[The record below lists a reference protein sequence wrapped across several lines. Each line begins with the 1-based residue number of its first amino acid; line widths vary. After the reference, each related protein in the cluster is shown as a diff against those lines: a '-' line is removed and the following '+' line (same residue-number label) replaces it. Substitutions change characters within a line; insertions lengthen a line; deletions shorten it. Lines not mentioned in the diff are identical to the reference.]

1 LKLAEA
7 VFDIMQFIN
16 CVPLTQ
22 SRTPCNNTV
31 IIIKLIPKFAT
42 MLQIQ
47 QNVSLK
53 NFNTF
58 GVEANASFF
67 AEINHEDELVE
78 LFMDPQ
84 WQQTQRLVIGG
95 GSNLLLINDFDG
107 LVIRMNIRG
116 IEHRINH
123 NQVYIEAGA
132 GEVWN
137 DLVNFCVMRNYAG
150 LENLSL
156 IPGSVGASPIQN
168 IGAYGVE
175 LKDVFHSCKAF
186 EISTGQFKTF
196 SKQDCKFDYRESVFK
211 SELKGQYIIVSVKFE
226 LSLIPN
232 VNLRYG
238 AIEQEL
244 QNRGII
250 TPTIKDVSQV
260 VSHIRVAKLPDPST
274 IGNAGS
280 FFKNP
285 VITVT
290 EFEPIQNK
298 FPEIV
303 NYPAADG
310 FIKLAAGWLIE
321 QCGWK
326 GKVVG
331 NTGTWKNQALV
342 LVNHGGAT
350 GEEVYNFSSQIID
363 SVYTKFGVSLQR
375 EVNIVN

>member
-1 LKLAEA
+1 
-7 VFDIMQFIN
+7 
-16 CVPLTQ
+16 
-22 SRTPCNNTV
+22 
-31 IIIKLIPKFAT
+31 

-47 QNVSLK
+47 ENVSLK

-58 GVEANASFF
+58 GIDVSARYFVE
-67 AEINHEDELVE
+67 IGHEDELVE

-84 WQQTQRLVIGG
+84 WLQMERLVLGG
-95 GSNLLLINDFDG
+95 GSNMLFVNDFDG

-123 NQVYIEAGA
+123 NEVFVEAGA

-137 DLVNFCVMRNYAG
+137 DLVNFCVAREYAG
-150 LENLSL
+150 IENLSL

-175 LKDVFHSCKAF
+175 LKDVFYSCQAF
-186 EISTGQFKTF
+186 EIATGTFKKFTNE
-196 SKQDCKFDYRESVFK
+196 DCRFGYRDSIFK
-211 SELKGQYIIVSVKFE
+211 NELKEKNIITSVKFK

-232 VNLRYG
+232 LNLKYG

-244 QNRGII
+244 TNRGI
-250 TPTIKDVSQV
+250 TNPTIKDISQV
-260 VSHIRVAKLPDPST
+260 VSHIRVSKLPDPST

-285 VITVT
+285 VITADQ
-290 EFEPIQNK
+290 FEHVRSK
-298 FPEIV
+298 FPEVV
-303 NYPAADG
+303 NYPAGNDLV
-310 FIKLAAGWLIE
+310 KLAAGWLIE

-331 NTGTWKNQALV
+331 HTGTWKNQALV
-342 LVNHGGAT
+342 LVNHGEAT
-350 GEEVYNFSSQIID
+350 GEEVYSFSSQIID
-363 SVYTKFGVSLQR
+363 SVYRKFGVLLDR
-375 EVNIVN
+375 EVNIIN

>member
-1 LKLAEA
+1 
-7 VFDIMQFIN
+7 
-16 CVPLTQ
+16 
-22 SRTPCNNTV
+22 
-31 IIIKLIPKFAT
+31 

-47 QNVSLK
+47 ENISLK

-58 GVEANASFF
+58 GIDVGARYF
-67 AEINHEDELVE
+67 AEITDAGHLTE

-84 WQQTQRLVIGG
+84 WLQMPRLVLGG
-95 GSNLLLINDFDG
+95 GSNMLLLNDFDG

-116 IEHRINH
+116 IDHRINH
-123 NQVYIEAGA
+123 DKVYVEAGA

-137 DLVNFCVMRNYAG
+137 DLVSFCVQHGYAG

-175 LKDVFHSCKAF
+175 LKDVFHSCQAF
-186 EISTGQFKTF
+186 EIATCRLKTF
-196 SKQDCKFDYRESVFK
+196 TKEDCKFDYRESVFK

-226 LSLIPN
+226 LSLKPN
-232 VNLRYG
+232 LNLRYG

-244 QNRGII
+244 LVRGI
-250 TPTIKDVSQV
+250 TDPTIKDVSQV
-260 VSHIRVAKLPDPST
+260 VAHIRVAKLPDPST

-285 VITVT
+285 VITIA
-290 EFEPIQNK
+290 EFEPIKQN
-298 FPEIV
+298 FPEVV
-303 NYPAADG
+303 NYPAG
-310 FIKLAAGWLIE
+310 EGLVKLAAGWLIE

-331 NTGTWKNQALV
+331 NTGTWKDQALV

-350 GEEVYNFSSQIID
+350 GQEVYNFSSQIID
-363 SVYTKFGVSLQR
+363 SVYSKFGVLLQR
-375 EVNIVN
+375 EVNIIN

>member
-1 LKLAEA
+1 
-7 VFDIMQFIN
+7 
-16 CVPLTQ
+16 
-22 SRTPCNNTV
+22 
-31 IIIKLIPKFAT
+31 

-58 GVEANASFF
+58 GVEATAKYFV
-67 AEINHEDELVE
+67 EIAHEDDLVE

-84 WQQTQRLVIGG
+84 WLHIDRLVLGG
-95 GSNLLLINDFDG
+95 GSNMLFIKDFDG
-107 LVIRMNIRG
+107 LVIHLNIRG

-123 NQVYIEAGA
+123 QEAFVEAGA

-137 DLVNFCVMRNYAG
+137 DLVNFCVDREYAG
-150 LENLSL
+150 IENLSL

-175 LKDVFHSCKAF
+175 LKDVFRSCRAF
-186 EISTGQFKTF
+186 EIATKEFKTF
-196 SKQDCKFDYRESVFK
+196 TKENCHFGYRDSIFK
-211 SELKGQYIIVSVKFE
+211 NELKGKYIIVSVKFR
-226 LSLIPN
+226 LSLIPDI
-232 VNLRYG
+232 NLKYG

-244 QNRGII
+244 ANRNIT
-250 TPTIKDVSQV
+250 TPTIRDVSRV
-260 VSHIRVAKLPDPST
+260 VSHIRVSKLPDPST

-285 VITVT
+285 VITDAQFQQV
-290 EFEPIQNK
+290 QSK
-298 FPEIV
+298 FPDV
-303 NYPAADG
+303 VHYPAGDG
-310 FIKLAAGWLIE
+310 LVKLAAGWLIE

-350 GEEVYNFSSQIID
+350 GEEVYSLSSQIID
-363 SVYTKFGVSLQR
+363 SVYTKFGVLLER
-375 EVNIVN
+375 EVNIIS

>member
-1 LKLAEA
+1 
-7 VFDIMQFIN
+7 
-16 CVPLTQ
+16 
-22 SRTPCNNTV
+22 
-31 IIIKLIPKFAT
+31 

-47 QNVSLK
+47 ENVSLK

-58 GVEANASFF
+58 GVDAKARYFV
-67 AEINHEDELVE
+67 EISHPDDLVE

-84 WQQTQRLVIGG
+84 WLEMEHLVLGG
-95 GSNLLLINDFDG
+95 GSNMLLLKDYDG
-107 LVIRMNIRG
+107 LVIRINIRG
-116 IEHRINH
+116 IEHRLSH
-123 NQVYIEAGA
+123 EDVFVEAGG

-137 DLVNFCVMRNYAG
+137 DLVNYCVAREYAG

-175 LKDVFHSCKAF
+175 LKDVFQSCCAF
-186 EISTGQFKTF
+186 EIATRTFKTF
-196 SKQDCKFDYRESVFK
+196 TKEDCKFEYRESVFK
-211 SELKGQYIIVSVKFE
+211 SELKGQYIIVSVKFH
-226 LSLIPN
+226 LSLIPDF
-232 VNLRYG
+232 NLKYG

-244 QNRGII
+244 ANRGI
-250 TPTIKDVSQV
+250 TSPTLKDVSQV
-260 VSHIRVAKLPDPST
+260 VSHIRVSKLPDPST

-285 VITVT
+285 IIKAD
-290 EFEPIQNK
+290 EFAVVYTK

-303 NYPAADG
+303 HYPAGDG
-310 FIKLAAGWLIE
+310 LVKLAAGWLIE

-363 SVYTKFGVSLQR
+363 SVYAKFGVRLQR
-375 EVNIVN
+375 EVNIIN

>member
-1 LKLAEA
+1 
-7 VFDIMQFIN
+7 
-16 CVPLTQ
+16 
-22 SRTPCNNTV
+22 
-31 IIIKLIPKFAT
+31 

-58 GVEANASFF
+58 GVEAAAKYFV
-67 AEINHEDELVE
+67 ELNHEDELVE

-84 WQQTQRLVIGG
+84 WMQMELLVMGG
-95 GSNLLLINDFDG
+95 GSNMLLINDFDG
-107 LVIRMNIRG
+107 LVIHMNIRG
-116 IEHRINH
+116 FEHRINH
-123 NQVYIEAGA
+123 NEVFVEAGG

-137 DLVNFCVMRNYAG
+137 DLVNFCVAREYAG

-175 LKDVFHSCKAF
+175 LQDVFHSCKTF
-186 EISTGQFKTF
+186 EIATGTFKTF
-196 SKQDCKFDYRESVFK
+196 SKADCKFGYRESIFK
-211 SELKGQYIIVSVKFE
+211 SEVKGQYIIVSVKFR

-232 VNLRYG
+232 INLRYG

-244 QNRGII
+244 AARGIA

-260 VSHIRVAKLPDPST
+260 VSHIRVSKLPDPST

-285 VITVT
+285 VISQT
-290 EFEPIQNK
+290 EFVPIQSK

-303 NYPAADG
+303 NYPAGDG
-310 FIKLAAGWLIE
+310 SVKLAAGWLIE

-350 GEEVYNFSSQIID
+350 GQEVFNFSSQIID
-363 SVYTKFGVSLQR
+363 SVYTKFGVILQR
-375 EVNIVN
+375 EVNIIN

>member
-1 LKLAEA
+1 
-7 VFDIMQFIN
+7 
-16 CVPLTQ
+16 
-22 SRTPCNNTV
+22 
-31 IIIKLIPKFAT
+31 

-58 GVEANASFF
+58 GVDVNARYFV
-67 AEINHEDELVE
+67 EINHEDELVQ
-78 LFMDPQ
+78 LFMDTQ
-84 WQQTQRLVIGG
+84 WKQIKTLVLGG
-95 GSNLLLINDFDG
+95 GSNVLLLNDFNG
-107 LVIRMNIRG
+107 LVIHMYIRG
-116 IEHRINH
+116 FEHRINH
-123 NQVYIEAGA
+123 TDVFVEAGA

-137 DLVNFCVMRNYAG
+137 DLVNFCVDREYAG

-186 EISTGQFKTF
+186 EIDTGSFKTF
-196 SKQDCKFDYRESVFK
+196 TKEECHFDYRESIFK
-211 SELKGQYIIVSVKFE
+211 TELKGRYIIVSVKFH
-226 LSLIPN
+226 LSLVPN
-232 VNLRYG
+232 INLKYG

-244 QNRGII
+244 ANRHIVK
-250 TPTIKDVSQV
+250 PTIKDVSKV
-260 VSHIRVAKLPDPST
+260 VAHIRVSKLPDPST

-285 VITVT
+285 VITAG
-290 EFEPIQNK
+290 EFLPIQTK
-298 FPEIV
+298 FPQIV
-303 NYPAADG
+303 NYPAG
-310 FIKLAAGWLIE
+310 NGLIKLAAGWLIE

-331 NTGTWKNQALV
+331 NTGTWKDQALV

-350 GEEVYNFSSQIID
+350 GEEVYTLSSQIID
-363 SVYTKFGVSLQR
+363 SVYTKFGVTLQR
-375 EVNIVN
+375 EVNIIS

>member
-1 LKLAEA
+1 
-7 VFDIMQFIN
+7 
-16 CVPLTQ
+16 
-22 SRTPCNNTV
+22 
-31 IIIKLIPKFAT
+31 

-47 QNVSLK
+47 ENVSLK

-58 GVEANASFF
+58 GIDINARYFT
-67 AEINHEDELVE
+67 EISHDEDLTE
-78 LFMDPQ
+78 LFLDEQ
-84 WQQTQRLVIGG
+84 WKHLPRLILGG
-95 GSNLLLINDFDG
+95 GSNMLFVKDFDG

-123 NQVYIEAGA
+123 NDVTVEAGA

-137 DLVNFCVMRNYAG
+137 ELVNYCVDHGFAG
-150 LENLSL
+150 MENLSL

-196 SKQDCKFDYRESVFK
+196 TKQECGFGYRESVFK
-211 SELKGQYIIVSVKFE
+211 SSLKAQYIITHVKFQ
-226 LSLIPN
+226 LSLTPH
-232 VNLRYG
+232 LKLTYG

-244 QNRGII
+244 TNRHII
-250 TPTIKDVSQV
+250 KPTIKDVSQV
-260 VSHIRVAKLPDPST
+260 VAHIRVSKLPDPST

-285 VITVT
+285 VIGHDQ
-290 EFEPIQNK
+290 FESLQSK
-298 FPEIV
+298 FPDVV
-303 NYPAADG
+303 NYPAPNG
-310 FIKLAAGWLIE
+310 IKLAAGWLIE

-326 GKVVG
+326 GKTVG

-350 GEEVYNFSSQIID
+350 GDEVYTLSSQIID
-363 SVYTKFGVSLQR
+363 SVYNKFGVSLER
-375 EVNIVN
+375 EVNIIS